1 MAVYGKKNRMRLQ
14 IRQTHS
20 VGLLA
25 ALTIA
30 AIVLSVTFLV
40 WQLKQRELAQA
51 QTETATISN
60 VVLEQMLQNFEGADN
75 LLVGVQERL
84 SNVYGSQF
92 SLDSPQTHLLLSAR
106 ASGMRQ
112 LSALFLVDAQG
123 RVVNSSREFPVAM
136 KSVADRE
143 YYKAISQ
150 DPTKT
155 FFLDKPVR
163 NRLDNSWTL
172 HMARPLFDVNM
183 RFRGVVVAAM
193 SIAKFELMYTVVKL
207 HYERQISLYMA
218 DGTLIASLPHRD
230 DDIGKL
236 AGELAG
242 VNLTTPKSGV
252 YPKIYSVKDGTKN
265 TLSLHGLPKYAVMV
279 GVTDDLYQS
288 LATWRETIVPIL
300 IGAFM
305 VIVFTASVSVFLIR
319 KLIRKEELSQE
330 LRAANDLYQH
340 TVNSVMDAIVAID
353 DSQKI
358 VLFNPAAEHMFG
370 LKECDVVGQSFNR
383 LIPERARAR
392 HQGHVETFS
401 NTPSISRTMAP
412 QLEITGRRVDGTEF
426 PIESTISKSMIG
438 GKLQM
443 TAVLRD
449 VTEHRRVVVELRE
462 VNQQLRNLSTSL
474 QSVRE
479 QERARLSRELHDEL
493 GQQLTGLKLSLSWLG
508 NRLKDGRS
516 ATPDTVDEMRH
527 LLDAA
532 IASVRRI
539 STELRPPI
547 LDDLGFG
554 DAVSWMASEF
564 YKRSGLTVVLD
575 LQFAEQIKGEAL
587 TTALYRIV
595 QESLTNVVR
604 HAGATQVQID
614 LVASGKKM
622 ILTVRDNGKG
632 MSDSAKLGGIGL
644 VSMRERAHS
653 IDAQFSISSV
663 FGKGTTVEVNFPK
676 TEINLSEEVA

>member
-1 MAVYGKKNRMRLQ
+1 MRLQ
-14 IRQTHS
+14 LRQTHS

-30 AIVLSVTFLV
+30 AIVLSVSFLV

-51 QTETATISN
+51 QTETTTISS
-60 VVLEQMLQNFEGADN
+60 VVVEQMLQNLEGADT
-75 LLVGVQERL
+75 LLLGVQERL
-84 SNVYGSQF
+84 SNIYGSQF
-92 SLDSPQTHLLLSAR
+92 SLDSPQTHLLLTAR

-112 LSALFLVDAQG
+112 LSMLFLVDAQG
-123 RVVNSSREFPVAM
+123 RVVNSSREFPVAAQ
-136 KSVADRE
+136 SVADRN
-143 YYKAISQ
+143 YFKAISE
-150 DPTKT
+150 DPKKT
-155 FFLDKPVR
+155 FILDKPVR
-163 NRLDNSWTL
+163 NRYDNTWTL
-172 HMARPLFDVNM
+172 HMARPLFDANM
-183 RFRGVVVAAM
+183 KFRGVVVAAM
-193 SIAKFELMYTVVKL
+193 SIAKFELMYKVVKFN
-207 HYERQISLYMA
+207 YERQISLYMT
-218 DGTLIASLPHRD
+218 DGTLIASLPHREN
-230 DDIGKL
+230 DIGQP
-236 AGELAG
+236 ASELKG
-242 VNLTTPKSGV
+242 VNLSSPANGIYPRIVTKSEGNE
-252 YPKIYSVKDGTKN
+252 K
-265 TLSLHGLPKYAVMV
+265 TLSLLALPKFPVVV
-279 GVTDDLYQS
+279 GVTDDRYLS
-288 LATWRETIVPIL
+288 LSAWRETITPLL

-305 VIVFTASVSVFLIR
+305 VIVFTASVSVYLVR
-319 KLIRKEELSQE
+319 KLIRKDEMAQE
-330 LRAANDLYQH
+330 LRVANDLYQH

-353 DSQKI
+353 ESQRI

-370 LKECDVVGQSFNR
+370 LKACDVVGQSFNK
-383 LIPERARAR
+383 LIPERARTR
-392 HQGHVETFS
+392 HQGHVAKFS
-401 NTPSISRTMAP
+401 DTQSISRTMAP
-412 QLEITGRRVDGTEF
+412 QLEISGRRADGTEF

-462 VNQQLRNLSTSL
+462 VNQQLRDLSTSL

-508 NRLKDGRS
+508 TRLKDGRT

-554 DAVSWMASEF
+554 EAVSWMASEF
-564 YKRSGLTVVLD
+564 SKRSSLTVGLNMPV
-575 LQFAEQIKGEAL
+575 AEQVKGEAL

-604 HAGATQVQID
+604 HAGATHVQIE
-614 LVASGKKM
+614 LVASENKM
-622 ILTVRDNGKG
+622 VLTVRDNGKG
-632 MSDSAKLGGIGL
+632 MSDSAKTGGIGL

-653 IDAQFSISSV
+653 IEAQFSISSV
-663 FGKGTTVEVNFPK
+663 FGKGTTVEVRFP
-676 TEINLSEEVA
+676 ISQPRMSEELA

>member
-1 MAVYGKKNRMRLQ
+1 
-14 IRQTHS
+14 
-20 VGLLA
+20 
-25 ALTIA
+25 
-30 AIVLSVTFLV
+30 
-40 WQLKQRELAQA
+40 
-51 QTETATISN
+51 
-60 VVLEQMLQNFEGADN
+60 
-75 LLVGVQERL
+75 
-84 SNVYGSQF
+84 
-92 SLDSPQTHLLLSAR
+92 
-106 ASGMRQ
+106 
-112 LSALFLVDAQG
+112 
-123 RVVNSSREFPVAM
+123 
-136 KSVADRE
+136 
-143 YYKAISQ
+143 
-150 DPTKT
+150 
-155 FFLDKPVR
+155 
-163 NRLDNSWTL
+163 
-172 HMARPLFDVNM
+172 
-183 RFRGVVVAAM
+183 
-193 SIAKFELMYTVVKL
+193 VKL

-265 TLSLHGLPKYAVMV
+265 TLSLHSLPKYEVMV

-353 DSQKI
+353 DAQKI

-370 LKECDVVGQSFNR
+370 LKESDVVGQSFNR

-392 HQGHVETFS
+392 HQGHVDTFS

-412 QLEITGRRVDGTEF
+412 QIEITGRRADGTEF

-614 LVASGKKM
+614 LVASGAKM

-676 TEINLSEEVA
+676 TEINLSAEVA